1 MIDYILARRSIQRLD
16 KKKQTVKMIKKR
28 NEEKVC
34 LEKMLQELQLE
45 KKSFRHDFKV
55 SPRDMENK
63 GTLQNQIHSTMECL
77 PELEARVQN
86 LSLNDDMLLY
96 GEECYRE
103 HQKKLRPYIGES
115 LSVGAEPYQLRDMK
129 MVQEL
134 LGEMVD
140 DLINDY
146 IIHVPQDIQPEC
158 EKDKRVKILEEMSF
172 ERAVQLIMEEL
183 VLEVTFEMAK
193 KLGQETFTD
202 KSTRWTLGFDII
214 FRATEE
220 ASNARK
226 QREKNQDDVQTHFI
240 LQQIKVRDHHRK
252 EMWKHTLEEHAE
264 NADVQK
270 IGYIDVWDPQ

>member
-1 MIDYILARRSIQRLD
+1 
-16 KKKQTVKMIKKR
+16 
-28 NEEKVC
+28 
-34 LEKMLQELQLE
+34 
-45 KKSFRHDFKV
+45 
-55 SPRDMENK
+55 
-63 GTLQNQIHSTMECL
+63 
-77 PELEARVQN
+77 
-86 LSLNDDMLLY
+86 
-96 GEECYRE
+96 
-103 HQKKLRPYIGES
+103 
-115 LSVGAEPYQLRDMK
+115 MK

-134 LGEMVD
+134 LGEMVE

-172 ERAVQLIMEEL
+172 ERAVQLIIEEL
-183 VLEVTFEMAK
+183 VL
-193 KLGQETFTD
+193 
-202 KSTRWTLGFDII
+202 
-214 FRATEE
+214 EE

-270 IGYIDVWDPQ
+270 IGYIDGGLA

>member
-1 MIDYILARRSIQRLD
+1 MIDNILARRSIQRLE
-16 KKKQTVKMIKKR
+16 KKRQTVKMIKKL

-63 GTLQNQIHSTMECL
+63 RTLQNRIHSTMECL

-86 LSLNDDMLLY
+86 LR
-96 GEECYRE
+96 EELHRE
-103 HQKKLRPYIGES
+103 DEKKLRPYIGES
-115 LSVGAEPYQLRDMK
+115 LSVAAEPYQLQDMK

-134 LGEMVD
+134 LGEMVENLMD
-140 DLINDY
+140 DY

-172 ERAVQLIMEEL
+172 ERAVQLIMEQL

-193 KLGQETFTD
+193 QLGQETFTD
-202 KSTRWTLGFDII
+202 KSPMWTLGFDII

-220 ASNARK
+220 ASNTKK

-252 EMWKHTLEEHAE
+252 EMWKHTLEEHTKDA
-264 NADVQK
+264 NVQR
-270 IGYIDVWDPQ
+270 IGYIDGDSVLQFCH